1 MGWMTQEEQQIVGAQ
16 AKTVGF
22 AYNSVG
28 FRTGLTY
35 PSSKVIT
42 FVPDEL
48 NRNAQIQDSQS
59 NNIAEYGYVGPWRV
73 NQRDYLNGTRLSV
86 DYDASRRVTSYSS
99 ENTISSTLVAGFEYA
114 YNNEDFKLY
123 EKRTYENKGDAY
135 LNDSIYRLVG
145 VKYGVTNLA
154 PAISY
159 TSYTSYDNEET
170 FALDGVGNRTQVVSG
185 SQTTNYTVN
194 ALNQYT
200 QISGTSLT
208 YDYNGNLTGDGTY
221 TYAYDYA
228 NRLMEVKS
236 GGTTIASYKYDALG
250 RRIEKVTT
258 NGTIRFV
265 LDKDRVIGEYDESD
279 VLLAEYTFG
288 NGIDEV
294 LQMSVPITSA
304 QHPITGTY
312 YYHENTLGSIYAVTD
327 NSGNV
332 VERYTYGSYGLPSFF
347 DGLGTPIS
355 NSLISNNYLFTGRE
369 LDTETGLYYY
379 RARYFSP
386 ELGRFLSRDP
396 IGYAGGVN
404 LYSYCGNNPVDYTD
418 PMGLEEKSWLDKQIQ
433 KIKDAAAAIEKAI
446 KDALDAIEKEL
457 EKASKA
463 LEDLK
468 KKIEKRPSDPL
479 KTDQSSKIQILKEP
493 NPIEDKKLKD
503 IKNAGELLKKAIE
516 NSPTQPV
523 QPLQPPPEG
532 ISGEEQGKIDNNRR
546 VIDGYKPNSKVVY
559 PDGSV
564 GYTDE
569 TGTVTRRDDP
579 GHPSHKPDSVGSEPH
594 THDMNKSEK

>member
-1 MGWMTQEEQQIVGAQ
+1 
-16 AKTVGF
+16 
-22 AYNSVG
+22 
-28 FRTGLTY
+28 
-35 PSSKVIT
+35 
-42 FVPDEL
+42 
-48 NRNAQIQDSQS
+48 
-59 NNIAEYGYVGPWRV
+59 
-73 NQRDYLNGTRLSV
+73 
-86 DYDASRRVTSYSS
+86 
-99 ENTISSTLVAGFEYA
+99 
-114 YNNEDFKLY
+114 
-123 EKRTYENKGDAY
+123 
-135 LNDSIYRLVG
+135 
-145 VKYGVTNLA
+145 
-154 PAISY
+154 
-159 TSYTSYDNEET
+159 
-170 FALDGVGNRTQVVSG
+170 
-185 SQTTNYTVN
+185 
-194 ALNQYT
+194 
-200 QISGTSLT
+200 
-208 YDYNGNLTGDGTY
+208 
-221 TYAYDYA
+221 
-228 NRLMEVKS
+228 
-236 GGTTIASYKYDALG
+236 
-250 RRIEKVTT
+250 
-258 NGTIRFV
+258 
-265 LDKDRVIGEYDESD
+265 
-279 VLLAEYTFG
+279 
-288 NGIDEV
+288 
-294 LQMSVPITSA
+294 
-304 QHPITGTY
+304 
-312 YYHENTLGSIYAVTD
+312 
-327 NSGNV
+327 